1 MRKLLLLLSIFAATA
16 APAAAQGFPYDIFK
30 PRTLKEVTSIT
41 TKAVRPDDTWFFAT
55 TLLESKML
63 VTFTGQSR
71 PMLAAR
77 KEFVSSWAGVFGHPK
92 DYADRYETE
101 YLYKEGD
108 DEYWLGT
115 QTPVAKYFPKE
126 LKPGDKMTL
135 YVISIGGYRTK
146 DGVDCVI
153 LVEEYQK

>member
-1 MRKLLLLLSIFAATA
+1 MRKILFLIAILAGSAAS
-16 APAAAQGFPYDIFK
+16 AAAQGFPYDIFK
-30 PRTLKEVTSIT
+30 PRPLKEVTATT
-41 TKAVRPDDTWFFAT
+41 TKSVRPDDSGFFAT

-71 PMLAAR
+71 PMLPAR
-77 KEFVSSWAGVFGHPK
+77 KQFLSNWAGLFNHPK
-92 DYADRYETE
+92 EYAARYETE

-115 QTPVAKYFPKE
+115 QTPVTKYFPKE
-126 LKPGDKMTL
+126 LKPGDKITL

-146 DGVDCVI
+146 EGFDCVI
-153 LVEEYQK
+153 LVEEFQK

>member
-1 MRKLLLLLSIFAATA
+1 MFSSTISLLKSRQSCVVLSAA
-16 APAAAQGFPYDIFK
+16 
-30 PRTLKEVTSIT
+30 
-41 TKAVRPDDTWFFAT
+41 
-55 TLLESKML
+55 
-63 VTFTGQSR
+63 
-71 PMLAAR
+71 
-77 KEFVSSWAGVFGHPK
+77 AGVFGHPK

-101 YLYKEGD
+101 YLYKEGA

-126 LKPGDKMTL
+126 LKPGDKITL

>member
-1 MRKLLLLLSIFAATA
+1 L
-16 APAAAQGFPYDIFK
+16 
-30 PRTLKEVTSIT
+30 
-41 TKAVRPDDTWFFAT
+41 
-55 TLLESKML
+55 
-63 VTFTGQSR
+63 
-71 PMLAAR
+71 
-77 KEFVSSWAGVFGHPK
+77 GVFGQPK

-115 QTPVAKYFPKE
+115 QTPVAKYFPAE
-126 LKPGDKMTL
+126 LKPGDKITL

-146 DGVDCVI
+146 GGVDCVI

>member
-1 MRKLLLLLSIFAATA
+1 MRNLLLLIFILAACA
-16 APAAAQGFPYDIFK
+16 IPASAQGFPYDIFK
-30 PRTLKEVTSIT
+30 PRTLKEVTAT
-41 TKAVRPDDTWFFAT
+41 TTRAVRPDDTWFFAT
-55 TLLESKML
+55 TLLESKMQ
-63 VTFTGQSR
+63 VTFTGESR
-71 PMLAAR
+71 PMLPAR
-77 KEFVSSWAGVFGHPK
+77 KQFVSNWAGVFGQPK

-108 DEYWLGT
+108 DEYWLAT
-115 QTPVAKYFPKE
+115 QTPVTKYFPKE
-126 LKPGDKMTL
+126 LKAGDKITL

>member
-1 MRKLLLLLSIFAATA
+1 MHRLLLLASILIASATNAAS
-16 APAAAQGFPYDIFK
+16 QGFPYDIFK
-30 PRTLKEVTSIT
+30 PRTLKEVTTIT
-41 TKAVRPDDTWFFAT
+41 TKAVRPDDTWFYAT
-55 TLLESKML
+55 TLLESKMA

-77 KEFVSSWAGVFGHPK
+77 KEFISNWAGVFGQPK

-108 DEYWLGT
+108 VEYWLGT

-126 LKPGDKMTL
+126 LRSGDTMTL
-135 YVISIGGYRTK
+135 YVVSLGGYRTK

>member
-1 MRKLLLLLSIFAATA
+1 MRKLLLLVSILATSV

-30 PRTLKEVTSIT
+30 PRTLKEVTTIT
-41 TKAVRPDDTWFFAT
+41 TKAVRPDDTWFYAT
-55 TLLESKML
+55 TLLESKMA

-77 KEFVSSWAGVFGHPK
+77 KEFISNWAGMFGRPK

-108 DEYWLGT
+108 
-115 QTPVAKYFPKE
+115 V
-126 LKPGDKMTL
+126 
-135 YVISIGGYRTK
+135 
-146 DGVDCVI
+146 
-153 LVEEYQK
+153 